1 MANARISDIIGLNG
15 GVILL
20 GFAALAMFSRVADGL
35 SGEYLL
41 GEGVRRSLAEND
53 TAQLLSNHN
62 MFSLPM
68 NAKNL
73 QSKDCSR
80 QCESEF
86 CTVPP
91 FLRYGKYCGL
101 LYSGCPGEEPCDGLD
116 ACCMNHDACVQS
128 KNNDYLSSECSQT
141 FLNCMAEF
149 RNSKGKTFQGNTCHV
164 QDVVEVITLVMEAAL
179 VAGRYL
185 HKP

>member
-1 MANARISDIIGLNG
+1 MAIARRSDFMGLKG

-20 GFAALAMFSRVADGL
+20 GFAALAMFPCMADGL

-41 GEGVRRSLAEND
+41 GEDARRNLAEND
-53 TAQLLSNHN
+53 TA
-62 MFSLPM
+62 
-68 NAKNL
+68 

-116 ACCMNHDACVQS
+116 ACCMKHDACVQS
-128 KNNDYLSSECSQT
+128 KNNDYLSSECSQK

-149 RNSKGKTFQGNTCHV
+149 RNSKGKTFKGNKCHV

>member
-1 MANARISDIIGLNG
+1 MVFNQSLKFVLALSFLVLYFNSINLHALNIGVQAIDASIVL
-15 GVILL
+15 
-20 GFAALAMFSRVADGL
+20 
-35 SGEYLL
+35 
-41 GEGVRRSLAEND
+41 
-53 TAQLLSNHN
+53 
-62 MFSLPM
+62 
-68 NAKNL
+68 
-73 QSKDCSR
+73 SKDCSR

-101 LYSGCPGEEPCDGLD
+101 LYSGCPGEQPCDGLD
-116 ACCMNHDACVQS
+116 ACCMKHDNCVQS

-149 RNSKGKTFQGNTCHV
+149 KNKRGKTFKGNKCHV
-164 QDVVEVITLVMEAAL
+164 EDVVEVITLVMEAAL

>member
-1 MANARISDIIGLNG
+1 MCSLKFVLALSFLVLYFDSIHVNALNIGVQATDASIVL
-15 GVILL
+15 
-20 GFAALAMFSRVADGL
+20 
-35 SGEYLL
+35 
-41 GEGVRRSLAEND
+41 
-53 TAQLLSNHN
+53 LLSNHN
-62 MFSLPM
+62 MFSLPI

-80 QCESEF
+80 HASIFKIWKVLWTLVQRMS
-86 CTVPP
+86 
-91 FLRYGKYCGL
+91 R
-101 LYSGCPGEEPCDGLD
+101 EEPCDGLD
-116 ACCMNHDACVQS
+116 ECCMKHDACVQS
-128 KNNDYLSSECSQT
+128 KNNDYLSSECSQQ

-149 RNSKGKTFQGNTCHV
+149 RNSKGKTFNGNTCHV

>member
-1 MANARISDIIGLNG
+1 MTIAGSSSFDTMGLKG

-20 GFAALAMFSRVADGL
+20 GFVAFALFSCVDGL
-35 SGEYLL
+35 SGGEHLL
-41 GEGVRRSLAEND
+41 GKVVRRSMAEND
-53 TAQLLSNHN
+53 TAW
-62 MFSLPM
+62 
-68 NAKNL
+68 
-73 QSKDCSR
+73 SKDCSR

-101 LYSGCPGEEPCDGLD
+101 LYSGCPGEQPCDGLD
-116 ACCMNHDACVQS
+116 ACCMKHDNCVQS

-149 RNSKGKTFQGNTCHV
+149 KNKRGKTFKGNKCHV
-164 QDVVEVITLVMEAAL
+164 EDVVEVITLVMEAAL

>member
-1 MANARISDIIGLNG
+1 MTIAGTSSFDTMGPKG

-20 GFAALAMFSRVADGL
+20 GFVAFALFSCVDGL
-35 SGEYLL
+35 SGGEHLL
-41 GEGVRRSLAEND
+41 GKVVRRSMAEND
-53 TAQLLSNHN
+53 TAW
-62 MFSLPM
+62 
-68 NAKNL
+68 
-73 QSKDCSR
+73 SKDCSR

-101 LYSGCPGEEPCDGLD
+101 LYSGCPGEQPCDGLD
-116 ACCMNHDACVQS
+116 ACCMKHDNCVQS

-149 RNSKGKTFQGNTCHV
+149 KNKRGKTFKGNKCHV
-164 QDVVEVITLVMEAAL
+164 EDVVEVITLVMEAAL

>member
-1 MANARISDIIGLNG
+1 MAIAGTRLSDTMGLKG

-20 GFAALAMFSRVADGL
+20 GFVAFALFSCVADGL
-35 SGEYLL
+35 SGADRLL
-41 GEGVRRSLAEND
+41 GEGEGVRRSLAENE
-53 TAQLLSNHN
+53 TAW
-62 MFSLPM
+62 
-68 NAKNL
+68 
-73 QSKDCSR
+73 SKDCSR
-80 QCESEF
+80 ECESEF

-91 FLRYGKYCGL
+91 FLKYGKYCGL
-101 LYSGCPGEEPCDGLD
+101 LYSGCPGEQPCDGLD
-116 ACCMNHDACVQS
+116 ACCMKHDNCVQS

-149 RNSKGKTFQGNTCHV
+149 KNKRGKTFKGNKCHV
-164 QDVVEVITLVMEAAL
+164 EDVVEVITLVMEAAL